1 MLCHVTTRGPHAP
14 YTQTPNPHTS
24 VKPRG
29 LALIPLATQCPIP
42 GPTILTSSSSLGLY
56 IVPIDQH
63 GSFVYTLSSV
73 MRTRENLPVG
83 HSSQIALSQTRL
95 IWRFFRDRLPK
106 NKMHLISMDT
116 LLILLSFG
124 PGYHHPR
131 GQDITETFPILM
143 HVWPEEEGDPHN

>member
-106 NKMHLISMDT
+106 NKMHLISNGYT
-116 LLILLSFG
+116 INFIKLWARISPSQG
-124 PGYHHPR
+124 PRYHR
-131 GQDITETFPILM
+131 DL
-143 HVWPEEEGDPHN
+143 PHSHACVAGGGR